1 MRKKDVDQEEV
12 WRHTAEDA
20 RMSFSP
26 NASIEVTVEDSETV
40 GSRVVARKQRVEVYD
55 STPRYAL
62 ALYMKDL
69 ELMPSD
75 VARALGITVTQVLD
89 LLRGV
94 QQFDYDKVETALHEY
109 LRLLKE
115 NDK

>member
-1 MRKKDVDQEEV
+1 MREKDVDQEEV
-12 WRHTAEDA
+12 WRQFAEHA

-26 NASIEVTVEDSETV
+26 NASIEVIVEDSETV
-40 GSRVVARKQRVEVYD
+40 GSFVVSRKQRVEVYD

-69 ELMPSD
+69 GLVPSD
-75 VARALGITVTQVLD
+75 VARGLSITVTQVLD

-94 QQFDYDKVETALHEY
+94 QQFDYDRVETALHEY
-109 LRLLKE
+109 RILKGS
-115 NDK
+115 DK